1 MDQQQLILES
11 SRQHSVL
18 ETLLLVSVLVL
29 VLLSIYYIYQLGNK
43 KVEEEKRLRVG
54 PNQLKL
60 FFFLGLVVLGIVL
73 LINIFPVISSLIA
86 PFIIAAVLAYAFN
99 PLVNRLKKLGLSRF
113 WATVV
118 IFLFAFGIL
127 LTVIIVFIPMI
138 AKEGSQL
145 ISELPALG
153 TNLYDNVS
161 TWYENHIGHLSFAP
175 DTFREI
181 FDEIGINTDAL
192 TQWAK
197 GAAADAF
204 SRLGGILSS
213 LVNVVTVPVLMF
225 YFMKDAEEIKS
236 FFTRM
241 IFPRHRPYVLPL
253 ARDVEGVLGSFIR
266 GQLLVALSVV
276 IMASIGLLIVG
287 VPYWIIF
294 GIIAGFADLI
304 PYVGPIIGALPPI
317 IFTLATDPSKAI
329 WVAVVFV
336 IAQQLESSVVSPK
349 IVGES
354 VGLHPAMIIF
364 VLLLGG
370 ALFGF
375 VGLLTAVPLAGIILV
390 IISYINRWFRRNY
403 PQWFNKRHS

>member
-304 PYVGPIIGALPPI
+304 PYVGPFIGALPPI

>member
-161 TWYENHIGHLSFAP
+161 TWYKNHIGHLSFAP